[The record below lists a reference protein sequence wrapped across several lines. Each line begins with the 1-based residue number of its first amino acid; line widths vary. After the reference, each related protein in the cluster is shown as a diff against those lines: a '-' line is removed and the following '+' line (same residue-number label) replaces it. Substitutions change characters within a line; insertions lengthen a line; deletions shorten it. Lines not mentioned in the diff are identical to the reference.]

1 MTAKRKTAPT
11 TALARR
17 PHKALDY
24 AGKLETLA
32 RQVRRLAAVRAVE
45 VLPPPQALEAR
56 VLTDAAQLG
65 QLGLQPLTLSPEAE
79 AILAEPIDA
88 AKVLILP
95 TGAVYYSHI
104 EYTRWFNRGFGRGA
118 WAVVP
123 SAKPNMAGIPKRE
136 HQFLVT
142 QPFVLFVHGK
152 AIAQATGEHTYHDDN
167 AEQTHGDVVE
177 SLNAS
182 ALRRLAKRLGVGLE
196 LWDRTW
202 GRQWQATYAVMVK
215 VDGKTRPQWRRTSDP
230 PLYGEI
236 GPRSGGRSA
245 SPSQGGES
253 GAPGPDRTGAAR
265 EAQRTDDRKITPGA
279 KGQVGRLWA
288 IAKTAGRDKDEIKGY
303 LRIRWGIES
312 TSDITRGHYEEV
324 IRDIQRPGPMVE
336 IVDREPGSEG

>member
-1 MTAKRKTAPT
+1 MSAKRKTAPT

-17 PHKALDY
+17 PKAPDY

-45 VLPPPQALEAR
+45 VLPPQQALEAR
-56 VLTDAAQLG
+56 VLTDVAQLG
-65 QLGLQPLTLSPEAE
+65 QLGLQPLTLSAEAE
-79 AILAEPIDA
+79 TILAEPIDA

-95 TGAVYYSHI
+95 TGAVYYPHI

-123 SAKPNMAGIPKRE
+123 SATPKMTPVPKRAA
-136 HQFLVT
+136 QFLVT

-152 AIAQATGEHTYHDDN
+152 AIAQTTAEHTYHENN
-167 AEQTHGDVVE
+167 AEQSHGDVVE

-182 ALRRLAKRLGVGLE
+182 ALRRLAKRLGIGLE

-202 GRQWQATYAVMVK
+202 GRQWQASYALMVE
-215 VDGKTRPQWRRTSDP
+215 VDGENRPQWRRTSDP
-230 PLYGEI
+230 PLWKEI
-236 GPRSGGRSA
+236 GPWRGGRSA
-245 SPSQGGES
+245 SPRQGGER
-253 GAPGPDRTGAAR
+253 GAPGPGRTGAAR
-265 EAQRTDDRKITPGA
+265 EPQRTDDRKITPGA

-324 IRDIQRPGPMVE
+324 IRDIQRPGPMVDT
-336 IVDREPGSEG
+336 VARDPGEEG